1 MAKCSFITIFL
12 LDLPDK
18 SLCFSGCFKSLCAA
32 LVCNHQSSR
41 NKDAVSYSHIAQ
53 LLSDT
58 IKFSLF
64 LVDSCCQI
72 WVETYWMTLVE
83 SFFFGSGR
91 FQHSNLIP
99 VVQKLHNHRPRGG
112 SRPLVSGQDNELSP
126 RWSCLELWVPA
137 PPVSTSRETCKRLPL
152 PLSPED

>member
-18 SLCFSGCFKSLCAA
+18 SLCFGGCFKSLCAA

-64 LVDSCCQI
+64 LVDSRCQI

-112 SRPLVSGQDNELSP
+112 ADLSSLANTMSSLQGEAV
-126 RWSCLELWVPA
+126 WSCGVHKL
-137 PPVSTSRETCKRLPL
+137 
-152 PLSPED
+152 

>member
-18 SLCFSGCFKSLCAA
+18 SLCFGGCFKSLCAA

-58 IKFSLF
+58 IKFSVFGGLLLPDLGRNVLDDPCREFLF
-64 LVDSCCQI
+64 
-72 WVETYWMTLVE
+72 W
-83 SFFFGSGR
+83 
-91 FQHSNLIP
+91 
-99 VVQKLHNHRPRGG
+99 
-112 SRPLVSGQDNELSP
+112 
-126 RWSCLELWVPA
+126 LW
-137 PPVSTSRETCKRLPL
+137 
-152 PLSPED
+152 PLSTQQPYPCRSETS